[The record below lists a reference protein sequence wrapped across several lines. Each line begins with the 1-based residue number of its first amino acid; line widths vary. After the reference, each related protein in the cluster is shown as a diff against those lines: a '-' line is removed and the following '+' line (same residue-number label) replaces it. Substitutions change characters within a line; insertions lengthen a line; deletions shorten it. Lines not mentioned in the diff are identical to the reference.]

1 MKRVLAIAALVL
13 ITWSFV
19 SAQTPPATQ
28 QATPPAAGGRQ
39 GGRGPAGPPM
49 DPPDSF
55 YSKNAPKDLIEFE
68 MMTWPEV
75 YRAIHKEGKTTAL
88 FYTGGTE
95 HRGPQNV
102 NGGHNLMAKET
113 VIEIARK
120 VGNAIVM
127 PILPY
132 SSNNASNQQTGT
144 LGLTDEIQSMIME
157 RLAEQAIVNG
167 FTNIMF
173 LNDHGGGVRGYGEVA
188 AKLEAKYRAP
198 ELADKN
204 IHVYYIDRVYGP
216 AQDDFNKMLGEK
228 GLPNSG
234 HAVIADTSE
243 MMYLEKG
250 RNWVRRD
257 LLPTAVANTGRG
269 ATPPADPNVRVVSNG
284 ISGDARKSSDELGK
298 IAYEMKVNY
307 AVEQIK
313 KVLAEQ
319 KK

>member
-1 MKRVLAIAALVL
+1 MKRLAIGVTL
-13 ITWSFV
+13 IFVCSFP
-19 SAQTPPATQ
+19 TYTQ
-28 QATPPAAGGRQ
+28 AP
-39 GGRGPAGPPM
+39 PPM
-49 DPPDSF
+49 DPPDAF
-55 YSKNAPKDLIEFE
+55 YSKNAPKDLVEFG

-75 YRAIHKEGKTTAL
+75 YRAIHSEGKTTAL

-102 NGGHNLMAKET
+102 DGGHNLMAIET
-113 VIEIARK
+113 VIDIARK
-120 VGNAIVM
+120 LGNALVM

-132 SSNNASNQQTGT
+132 SSNNASRQQTGT
-144 LGLTDEIQSMIME
+144 LGLTEEIQALIME

-167 FTNIMF
+167 FTNVMF

-188 AKLEAKYRAP
+188 KKLDDKYRAP
-198 ELADKN
+198 EFADKK

-216 AQDDFNKMLGEK
+216 AQNDFNKMLGER

-257 LLPTAVANTGRG
+257 LLPTAVANAGRG
-269 ATPPADPNVRVVSNG
+269 ATPPVDPSVRVVSNG
-284 ISGDARKSSDELGK
+284 ISGDARQSSEALGK

-313 KVLAEQ
+313 KLLAGQ
-319 KK
+319 Q

>member
-1 MKRVLAIAALVL
+1 MKRVITAAVCVALCSSVV
-13 ITWSFV
+13 F
-19 SAQTPPATQ
+19 AQMPPAGQ
-28 QATPPAAGGRQ
+28 QAAPPAGGRQ
-39 GGRGPAGPPM
+39 GGRGPALPPM

-113 VIEIARK
+113 VTAIARK
-120 VGNAIVM
+120 LGNAIVM

-144 LGLTDEIQSMIME
+144 IGLTDEIQGLLME
-157 RLAEQAIVNG
+157 RLAEQAIVTG
-167 FTNIMF
+167 FTNVMF
-173 LNDHGGGVRGYGEVA
+173 LNDHGGGVRVYGEVA
-188 AKLEAKYRAP
+188 KKLDDKYRAP
-198 ELADKN
+198 EFADKN

-257 LLPTAVANTGRG
+257 LIPTAVANTGRG
-269 ATPPADPNVRVVSNG
+269 ATPPADPNVRVVGNG
-284 ISGDARKSSDELGK
+284 ISGDARQSSEALGK
-298 IAYEMKVNY
+298 IQFEMKVDY
-307 AVEQIK
+307 AVDQIK
-313 KVLAEQ
+313 KLLADQ
-319 KK
+319 IRK

>member
-1 MKRVLAIAALVL
+1 
-13 ITWSFV
+13 
-19 SAQTPPATQ
+19 
-28 QATPPAAGGRQ
+28 
-39 GGRGPAGPPM
+39 M

-127 PILPY
+127 PIMPY

-144 LGLTDEIQSMIME
+144 LGLTDEIQAMIME

-198 ELADKN
+198 ELADRN

-269 ATPPADPNVRVVSNG
+269 ATPPADPSVRVVSNG

-319 KK
+319 VKK